1 MAELGDIRFN
11 DVNRGTR
18 TVDRSGEARALGG
31 ILDTTKNVINEA
43 AKADLRGDLEMAQQ
57 QALLQAEAE
66 SQEPTF
72 NEFQTEAYGGNE
84 GPTVTFVNQMRKHQ
98 AMANQATSVGT
109 RNRAILLM
117 QQELTSAKSKYGWL
131 RAELDAEASRFMS
144 TSPVLTAMGLADA
157 STNAGAGQSAISA
170 DWVQGIKDDAKRLG
184 IDPRLTYGSPAF
196 ARQYNKKRDAEN
208 KRIALAEQAA
218 IVVAEDVV
226 EVRAIAEVSRAQ
238 LDGPNGGLTAFY
250 DKFTGPLTKMN
261 DAKRNFELGNI
272 TETQLNEIQAQYYNG
287 VQQDLV
293 TQLVRTRMEMRDEFN
308 QLWRGRFSDSDEY
321 KAEKAR
327 LDAHIE
333 DLETIEGLIET
344 GDVTEIGILM
354 NAQREMRGHALLD
367 NAPVLRQ
374 FEDLAVV
381 TQKSMQAFVA
391 MNLDFSS
398 KWAMGDI
405 TNGMVPEMEKMFES
419 VLSDHVVVNGEDT
432 VDGRRRARANARN
445 RSNSPGGRIETNDP
459 TVIAADEVDRLY
471 RIQRQAA
478 TPELQDPTSAA
489 LNLGSYAKSFQTLA
503 SAYEGLDNLDTDEK
517 AQLRLVLAD
526 PAIVTNMD
534 LAGRGS
540 PTVRDLIFGIEN
552 DVQTQLDPTPVWRE
566 EIVAQASQTVGRSS
580 GPALEYLDID
590 TSQLLEAG
598 QVTFT
603 VNEEAVNAALPIPDA
618 AVTETTV
625 VSAFGLRTVSENR
638 ELERAKWI
646 RELEAT
652 AENLTREATNYTR
665 VQAHHAYGKN
675 PNATS
680 VQYGL
685 AWAPS
690 SGNGMDAIFKVMD
703 DVSNGN

>member
-208 KRIALAEQAA
+208 K
-218 IVVAEDVV
+218 
-226 EVRAIAEVSRAQ
+226 
-238 LDGPNGGLTAFY
+238 FY

-374 FEDLAVV
+374 FEDLAQV

-478 TPELQDPTSAA
+478 TPELQDPKSAE

-503 SAYEGLDNLDTDEK
+503 STYEGLDNLDTDEK
-517 AQLRLVLAD
+517 AQIRLVLAD

-566 EIVAQASQTVGRSS
+566 EIVAQASQTVGRDS